1 MPPTYPIITVK
12 WVGLESLSSEE
23 LLQRFTDKQRKRI
36 CSKRVLG
43 LDACGNP
50 LKSLEGLEAYSQ
62 LVSLSMARCQLTS
75 LGCTLQVLGLANNHL
90 TSLDG
95 LEGSLS
101 LQSLRVEGNNIK
113 QDLDIRTLAVLPN
126 LRHLGLAGNPVMAD
140 MDFSQQRAFLVDLM
154 PGLLTL
160 DNQAVSSSVSA
171 HLYSVRESKLGRTH
185 PHQFNEQ
192 LLFGSSDETETP
204 VVKVEA
210 APTSAVHL
218 AAKQHQLQQQ
228 HALLQSA
235 PSTQL
240 HLSQQLPEQLWQQ
253 LQQQQAQQLSVQ
265 RPTSA
270 PQMKGPHIAFGH
282 KADWDFSTGSK
293 RVDGRL
299 DGQAKGKSARL
310 NGQNLALLENS
321 DWAHL
326 RNEVPVN
333 RHVTVEHACQLAHHG
348 SASLPFGNT
357 SEKQNTP
364 LKSRP
369 DSAALNFSSSPSPK
383 APGTL
388 IGKAGMQVLDGTS
401 SSPQPPKTLSF
412 GTQLP
417 VGSAASSPRSL
428 SPNSYLARSGM
439 SKTLPNSGAGIG
451 SPKSTQPRSSS
462 PLSRPGKPQTL
473 ANPSS
478 GQPCSSSPLSRPA
491 TAGHLLEQS
500 QGQKAPPGRAAR
512 SRGRTSSSAWRA
524 AQEEMQK
531 LDPAKP
537 SFMQT
542 LRTRSLSPEYWHAKS
557 KGTAVAWPTWQQYER
572 HVTPDRAL
580 ARPACIRRV
589 FQGIARTTPGI
600 HDQQGRAFC
609 SELAEAGPSG
619 IDHVPNQAPTV
630 SSKPVNKKSSAKR
643 LQSSVQSPGTSSAVK
658 AWSPAGKAPSTAR
671 AAPGKLLSPA
681 AKGQS
686 LGLQPFSP
694 SASASLAGHTQL
706 NGSSG
711 ARASPAQPQP
721 IRAGQQAIAA
731 LLAKQAAWE
740 VTRTSSLPPVLSEI
754 TALLR
759 CNSKSF
765 LTPPAR
771 TATELAVAADPQ
783 LRQAAW
789 ESATAVVVD
798 GSERQQVPS
807 LEAAAVAATASQAD
821 AAQELPDGAKQGI
834 AASSTAEDAVS
845 SQMQAPVPVPK
856 PSLSS
861 RSLKSELRVSFAK
874 QIQIDIEAEGQHAQ
888 RGSKTPGGNYF
899 LGAGYF
905 QEADNVMAAEQH
917 AASER
922 QESGI
927 EDAEKR
933 LEAEEQGEEADDE
946 TVAEN
951 LYDAGGPGEPSN
963 DNNASAAEAEQSS
976 SSVPRADDA
985 HGLDAFLH
993 TVTTADDVLNDLLG
1007 ELCCSSS
1014 LTPAELSLKSSSAV
1028 PDQAQAGSPCTV
1040 LPAEASVSKAV
1051 RASSTQAAA
1060 AALRSS
1066 SSSPASAAEDCSSS
1080 AKPGQRSPSPSRAS
1094 TDVVSDALLE
1104 DLHTAEL
1111 ARQSSSSV
1119 LLHSLNSLPE
1129 MHRQSSPSP
1138 VAGSSASAMLSI
1150 HSSSSSPAAA
1160 IHEYSQHI
1168 HPSSSSPEPGAARQG
1183 SFRQQSSSS
1192 AAQPAVDAEACCEGG
1207 ARHLLLQHA
1216 ESETG
1221 EEWVLEKDEEG
1232 WGLKAAANPF
1242 HTLRS
1247 VAVTGLAS
1255 SSPAMLGQ
1263 ASSSAGHGRAD
1274 SADASLEALL
1284 AELSSASA
1292 TAAAALAPFT
1302 SSSAAAAAAP
1312 RAPLSRSASSQL
1324 VQTVRVAQR
1333 GAAQHGAAQHDEAQ
1347 HGTARHDTTQHS
1359 TAQHDAA
1366 QHGTEQQ
1373 DIASP
1378 LSRQCSTSTAFP
1390 PKAVTA
1396 DLTAHN
1402 VRQFESSH
1410 MTFASAVPSPA
1421 SLSPQSSSPL
1431 LAAASSATSLAPRS
1445 STPLEGS
1452 HLGSQFVA
1460 ILQGELQQHQE
1471 AFNDDLAFIQEVQTR
1486 QTLAAGMH
1494 PNQELLSL
1502 HKRFN
1507 NWKFDFKVRM
1517 RDIEKTMRQMERD
1530 EYRHARGLT
1539 SPTGRTDSGRTTPM
1553 GRGTLPGITPS
1564 ASGFTTPSGRVTP
1577 PGVTSEV
1584 AAFGR
1589 VTPPS
1594 TSVSGR
1600 TTPTGKVTP
1609 PGTSPSGRATPTD
1622 RSANPTANAGNPQ
1635 GFATADAAV
1644 IASTIDRGVSGLT
1657 SPAESATPSGVSF
1670 TADDHAGLS
1679 SAFLHE
1685 SSSAPDASTNTLVS
1699 GVANETADVF
1709 GQQQAYSSGLSMNGS
1724 ATAVGLEHAII
1735 DISSGSLATAV
1746 PGQLVSARSSVKE
1759 AIAMYEGSHP
1769 VSTRLSNSQYTAA
1782 QQSSS
1787 PSEGAYSKLTSSQSS
1802 VAYQTKS
1809 LSEGVYGKL
1818 YSSKSSVSQIA
1829 TSPSWD
1835 QGEEEELIS
1844 SSIPAAGSRHIAG
1857 SGFSTASGGGGRG
1870 ADATS
1875 SSEISR
1881 FGGGIG
1887 RGGMNKYAVEV
1898 KPADW
1903 DAANQEAELDPSSER

>member
-75 LGCTLQVLGLANNHL
+75 LGCTLLSSSLRHLDVSGNTLETLQGVEQLYNLTWLDASHNALQSAAEVTCCSQLQVLGLANNHL

-951 LYDAGGPGEPSN
+951 LYDA
-963 DNNASAAEAEQSS
+963 
-976 SSVPRADDA
+976 
-985 HGLDAFLH
+985 
-993 TVTTADDVLNDLLG
+993 
-1007 ELCCSSS
+1007 
-1014 LTPAELSLKSSSAV
+1014 
-1028 PDQAQAGSPCTV
+1028 
-1040 LPAEASVSKAV
+1040 
-1051 RASSTQAAA
+1051 
-1060 AALRSS
+1060 
-1066 SSSPASAAEDCSSS
+1066 EDCSSS

-1094 TDVVSDALLE
+1094 TDV
-1104 DLHTAEL
+1104 
-1111 ARQSSSSV
+1111 
-1119 LLHSLNSLPE
+1119 
-1129 MHRQSSPSP
+1129 
-1138 VAGSSASAMLSI
+1138 
-1150 HSSSSSPAAA
+1150 
-1160 IHEYSQHI
+1160 
-1168 HPSSSSPEPGAARQG
+1168 
-1183 SFRQQSSSS
+1183 
-1192 AAQPAVDAEACCEGG
+1192 
-1207 ARHLLLQHA
+1207 
-1216 ESETG
+1216 
-1221 EEWVLEKDEEG
+1221 
-1232 WGLKAAANPF
+1232 
-1242 HTLRS
+1242 
-1247 VAVTGLAS
+1247 
-1255 SSPAMLGQ
+1255 
-1263 ASSSAGHGRAD
+1263 
-1274 SADASLEALL
+1274 
-1284 AELSSASA
+1284 
-1292 TAAAALAPFT
+1292 
-1302 SSSAAAAAAP
+1302 
-1312 RAPLSRSASSQL
+1312 
-1324 VQTVRVAQR
+1324 
-1333 GAAQHGAAQHDEAQ
+1333 
-1347 HGTARHDTTQHS
+1347 
-1359 TAQHDAA
+1359 
-1366 QHGTEQQ
+1366 
-1373 DIASP
+1373 
-1378 LSRQCSTSTAFP
+1378 CSTSTAFP

-1644 IASTIDRGVSGLT
+1644 IASTIDRG
-1657 SPAESATPSGVSF
+1657 
-1670 TADDHAGLS
+1670 LS

-1903 DAANQEAELDPSSER
+1903 DAANQEAELDPSSERLEFGRRVLSASERIRSSRAGLPPGWFAWRGFEAAVAAKLALCGVHSRHQQTGFATTAGMPFGRGRRIIRISARTDNTPESDAGTAQEATSPVPQMPETPETIWPLDARRQCYSLRRDSQKWPGMHSETQDLMPGLLAGMIIRMSVWQE